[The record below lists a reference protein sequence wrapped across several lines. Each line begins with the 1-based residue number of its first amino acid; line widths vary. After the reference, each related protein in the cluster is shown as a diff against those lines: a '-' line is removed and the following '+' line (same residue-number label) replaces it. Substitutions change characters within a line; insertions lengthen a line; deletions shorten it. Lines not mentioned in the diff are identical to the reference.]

1 MKVSAEDLTF
11 GYKDSTVLQGV
22 GLVLDEPGLVCV
34 VGPNGVGKS
43 TLVKCLIKLLDH
55 DGGTVTVDGRDL
67 QTISRKELSKVMGY
81 VPAESKEIFSL
92 TVLEYV
98 MMGRHP
104 HHGSEGSSSELDWT
118 ISMRAL
124 AMMGVRDLAMRG
136 TNELSAGQRQRVAIA
151 KGLAQTP
158 RVLFLDEPTA
168 NLDPRYQLQVT
179 ERIRDI
185 AKEVGMTVVMVSHD
199 LNISAK
205 YADKIIMMA
214 LPGVVYS
221 AGTPEEVFTE
231 RSIREVYGVD
241 CRVID
246 DNGKPHV
253 ILERAL

>member
-1 MKVSAEDLTF
+1 MKVSVEDLSF
-11 GYKDSTVLQGV
+11 GYRDHEVLHGIT
-22 GLVLDEPGLVCV
+22 LALEEPGLVCV

-43 TLVKCLIKLLDH
+43 TLVKCLLKLLNYSE
-55 DGGTVTVDGRDL
+55 GVVSVDGTDL
-67 QTISRKELSKVMGY
+67 ETIGRKDLARVMGY
-81 VPAESKEIFSL
+81 VPAEVKETFSM

-118 ISMRAL
+118 ISMRSL

-185 AKEVGMTVVMVSHD
+185 AKEIGMTVVMVSHD
-199 LNISAK
+199 LNTSAK
-205 YADKIIMMA
+205 YADRIIMMA
-214 LPGVVYS
+214 LPGVVHS
-221 AGTPEEVFTE
+221 AGTPEEVLTE
-231 RSIREVYGVD
+231 ESICEVYGVE
-241 CRVID
+241 CRVIED
-246 DNGKPHV
+246 MGRPHV